1 MNIWLK
7 QATQNVLITLLSS
20 KGKEE
25 GIFIMSMKSNSQAPA
40 TGKVAIATVSRTPRG
55 KIHGVSSEDME
66 Y

>member
-1 MNIWLK
+1 MFWLP
-7 QATQNVLITLLSS
+7 LLSS
-20 KGKEE
+20 KGKEK

-55 KIHGVSSEDME
+55 KIRGVSSEDME